1 VLSPIHVKCIV
12 FSPVL
17 TPLAS
22 PVGADCGSL
31 FAVTPTVLGRDYPDH
46 PITFIASRVT
56 SMRVSV
62 FKLNG
67 ELVNLVI
74 GIEHLIAETIA
85 GEAPEHPESSIKE
98 PLLALNLIAYLV
110 TA

>member
-1 VLSPIHVKCIV
+1 
-12 FSPVL
+12 
-17 TPLAS
+17 
-22 PVGADCGSL
+22 
-31 FAVTPTVLGRDYPDH
+31 
-46 PITFIASRVT
+46 
-56 SMRVSV
+56 MRVSV